1 MAKNSLKVDI
11 AMDASKLI
19 DGAKKSQQA
28 IKDVGAE
35 VKKTDANFKSIKS
48 EINQNQKDLNK
59 LTNEYRILKQRL
71 GENAAATQDAKAKMD
86 AKVATVARLRAEEQK
101 VANQVKIATQNIMNQ
116 GNAAQATATKINTMS
131 ASMSRMGKMAK
142 LSAGLSTF
150 SMLGSMVGIPT
161 GALSSVATLTN
172 SLGMMQGAAG
182 SAGAAM
188 GGLSAATL
196 GVGAAVVAAG
206 ALFYK
211 TAKSTY
217 EFDKTLN
224 TLRADLNISEEQT
237 KEYGDAALDLSNKF
251 GISSKE
257 IIKQFQDIADSVP
270 GIENN
275 KQALL
280 DVADACNILAIALDG
295 VDTAQ
300 ATKGVTTILSKFQLS
315 SEEAKHV
322 ANVLAGATQNS
333 SANLDYLQQVFDKSG
348 TAAHQAG
355 VKFEEV
361 AAVASVLA
369 SEGQEAS
376 KVGTNLDMMFK
387 KLAKQSNDK
396 FKPSVVG
403 LVPALKNLREAGL
416 SDVEMMNMLGMR
428 SSTNG
433 QLMVDMFNDIAE
445 AAEKLEDTTAAEK
458 MFGIKS
464 QELGHVINQ
473 ISNMWKNF
481 LVKIGESEGFK
492 SVMGVISTLITWIRD
507 LSNEIQNA
515 FNGDMFGGIADVWNG
530 IKQALEAVLP
540 YITQLIVFW
549 MKFYQIIQQTV
560 SEILS
565 IVWNLVTEIGTAIA
579 EAFGFEDVSYEDFI
593 NGLKNGFSFI
603 LDLAGR
609 IKDGFIE
616 AFTNIKNIVMA
627 VLQPIISLFATLWDI
642 LTNIWNQI
650 VTVGSAILEAFGFDF
665 SGTSDGLSTIYDW
678 FTKIQEGIQTVIE
691 WFNELTRVVGQIITD
706 IGSVISAFITSAT
719 KWFTELV
726 NDIKEKLNQIKNWFS
741 NVWNG
746 IKNIVNS
753 VVKSIKKAWNSF
765 YDVIADTWAFQALV
779 DGINWIIDAF
789 NHIKNAVSRMWSGFI
804 NWIANIWNGLIDKI
818 KSVVNILPDA
828 VKEAIGGIDVGKWKI
843 NVSSGS
849 NSGGD
854 AQKFSGSKPA
864 PKKPSGSS
872 SSSSGDNEGSSS
884 SGGGHRGGNGSSS
897 SGGGH
902 NGSGHRGSSGGGRK
916 GSSSKPTKK
925 SDEQK
930 KEETLIQQYQKKIQE
945 INKKLENNPSEKETS
960 RLLKERL
967 DYENKIKDIQDAQKK
982 RAAEIWWNEVRENAT
997 LEDKKKRVKDIDLLT
1012 TGLLPTDEKRI
1023 KLEQEQVQLSNE
1035 IKQEEARRKRELDEA
1050 NLKYKEGIERKK
1062 AELDIVNNQL
1072 ESDANNNQLLED
1084 KARLEREIA
1093 EAQEAQKDLLEEIN
1107 WLQIKDNA
1115 TIAEKE
1121 KRIQRNNNLI
1131 KSGELSD
1138 DERAERQAENR
1149 TLQKD
1154 VDDYNKKLKREE
1166 KLAAGYTEED
1176 LDFDDELE
1184 KLDEIEAKFNRLQT
1198 LYDAGL
1204 IDKERFKSE
1213 TETLQGMIDS
1223 LNGGEGLKIKLKPEI
1238 EQSKWQA
1245 QLDQAA
1251 DALNQLGDTFGDL
1264 ASATNNEAFN
1274 IAATMAQAVA
1284 NVWLAVSKA
1293 LTADKTNG
1301 ANIWAWIAAAI
1312 AAVSAGIGIVGAM
1325 KSNQYAQ
1332 GGIVTGNST
1341 VGDKLYARLNGGEMV
1356 LNNRQQ
1362 QHLMN
1367 IVNGAP
1373 TDGQATH
1380 LTTAEVKI
1388 RGNDLY
1394 AVLNNTAKTKS
1405 LVGKNI
1411 GIR

>member
-35 VKKTDANFKSIKS
+35 VKKTDSNFKSIKS

-116 GNAAQATATKINTMS
+116 GNAAQQASAKINTMS
-131 ASMSRMGKMAK
+131 GSMSRLSK
-142 LSAGLSTF
+142 LGSMSSSLG
-150 SMLGSMVGIPT
+150 MLGSMVGIPT
-161 GALSSVATLTN
+161 GALSSVSMMTS
-172 SLGMMQGAAG
+172 SLGSLSGSAAG
-182 SAGAAM
+182 AGAAM

-206 ALFYK
+206 AIFYK

-217 EFDKTLN
+217 EFDKSLN
-224 TLRADLNISEEQT
+224 TLRADLNISEEAT
-237 KEYGDAALDLSNKF
+237 KKYGDAALDLSNKY
-251 GISSKE
+251 GKSANE
-257 IIKQFQDIADSVP
+257 IIKGFQAIADSSP
-270 GIENN
+270 GLEKDEEAMI
-275 KQALL
+275 A
-280 DVADACNILAIALDG
+280 VADASNKLAIALGTDLESS
-295 VDTAQ
+295 
-300 ATKGVTTILSKFQLS
+300 TKVVTTAMSKFNI
-315 SEEAKHV
+315 EAKDV
-322 ANVLAGATQNS
+322 QKTINQIAEITRNSGANMEYIQT
-333 SANLDYLQQVFDKSG
+333 VFDKAGSAAQQAG
-348 TAAHQAG
+348 IEMGSIGSATSVLSTKFNDASQVGTGLSMMIKRLTTQSNSEFNPAIVGMDKALQNLANANLSAADAQKLFGNRGRDVAMTLISMNDQFQETEEKMKNTAAAEEMFG
-355 VKFEEV
+355 VKSAELGF
-361 AAVASVLA
+361 
-369 SEGQEAS
+369 
-376 KVGTNLDMMFK
+376 
-387 KLAKQSNDK
+387 
-396 FKPSVVG
+396 VV
-403 LVPALKNLREAGL
+403 N
-416 SDVEMMNMLGMR
+416 
-428 SSTNG
+428 
-433 QLMVDMFNDIAE
+433 Q
-445 AAEKLEDTTAAEK
+445 
-458 MFGIKS
+458 IKS
-464 QELGHVINQ
+464 LW
-473 ISNMWKNF
+473 SNF
-481 LVKIGESEGFK
+481 LIKLGESEGFK
-492 SVMGVISTLITWIRD
+492 AVMGVISTLITWIRD
-507 LSNEIQNA
+507 LSQEIQNA
-515 FNGDMFGGIADVWNG
+515 FNGDMFSGFKDMWNG

-549 MKFYQIIQQTV
+549 MKFYQMIQSTI

-565 IVWNLVTEIGTAIA
+565 IVWDLVTEIGTAIA
-579 EAFGFEDVSYEDFI
+579 EAFGFEDISYEDFI
-593 NGLKNGFSFI
+593 EGVKNGFNFI
-603 LDLAGR
+603 LELAGK
-609 IKDGFIE
+609 IKDGFVE
-616 AFTNIKNIVMA
+616 AWTTIKTVVMS
-627 VLQPIISLFATLWDI
+627 VLQPVISMFGALWDI
-642 LTNIWNQI
+642 LTSVWNMI
-650 VTVGSAILEAFGFDF
+650 TTIGGAILEAFGFDF

-678 FTKIQEGIQTVIE
+678 FTKIQEGIQTVIN
-691 WFNELTRVVGQIITD
+691 WFSELTRVVSQAISD
-706 IGSVISAFITSAT
+706 IGDIISGLITMLT
-719 KWFTELV
+719 KWFSELWES
-726 NDIKEKLNQIKNWFS
+726 IKSGLNSVKQWFS
-741 NVWNG
+741 NIWNG
-746 IKNIVNS
+746 IKSIVS
-753 VVKSIKKAWNSF
+753 KVVNWIKNAWNSF
-765 YDVIADTWAFQALV
+765 YNAVADTWAFQAIV
-779 DGINWIIDAF
+779 DAINWIIDAF
-789 NHIKNAVSRMWSGFI
+789 NWVKNKVTGVWNSFM
-804 NWIANIWNGLIDKI
+804 NWIAKLWNGFLDTVKDGVDILNQIPGVNINLGNYKI
-818 KSVVNILPDA
+818 KVT
-828 VKEAIGGIDVGKWKI
+828 
-843 NVSSGS
+843 SSGS
-849 NSGGD
+849 SGGD
-854 AQKFSGSKPA
+854 AAKFGGTRPTA
-864 PKKPSGSS
+864 KKPTSNTPTSTDTPTSEDTPTTPHG
-872 SSSSGDNEGSSS
+872 G
-884 SGGGHRGGNGSSS
+884 GGGHKG
-897 SGGGH
+897 
-902 NGSGHRGSSGGGRK
+902 GSGSGGRK

-925 SDEQK
+925 SEEEK

-982 RAAEIWWNEVRENAT
+982 RAAEIWWNEVKENAT

-1023 KLEQEQVQLSNE
+1023 KLEQEQVQLSND

-1072 ESDANNNQLLED
+1072 ESDANNNQLLEE

-1093 EAQEAQKDLLEEIN
+1093 EAQEQQKDLLEEIN

-1176 LDFDDELE
+1176 LDFDDALE
-1184 KLDEIEAKFNRLQT
+1184 QLDKVEAKFSRLQT

-1204 IDKERFKSE
+1204 IDKDRFKSE
-1213 TETLQGMIDS
+1213 TEGLQEIIDG
-1223 LNGGEGLKIKLKPEI
+1223 LGLKVKLKPEI
-1238 EQSKWQA
+1238 EQANWQK
-1245 QLDQAA
+1245 QMDHAA
-1251 DALNQLGDTFGDL
+1251 DALNQVGDNIKSIGEV
-1264 ASATNNEAFN
+1264 AGSQAFN
-1274 IAATMAQAVA
+1274 IAGTIAQAI
-1284 NVWLAVSKA
+1284 
-1293 LTADKTNG
+1293 
-1301 ANIWAWIAAAI
+1301 ANIWLGYSEASAQSASLGPWAWVGFSLAALGQAI
-1312 AAVSAGIGIVGAM
+1312 GVISAI